1 MPQAMPA
8 MPHAMPAMAMSAMAS
23 AAWSPTAG
31 FAFEGFDR
39 QEQKRDPLN
48 PDNDPNRFSGRIKG
62 FYETSG
68 GGYGFIDCEAARL
81 KYGRDVYL
89 HSRQMGDAKVGEL
102 ISFTIVR
109 NGKGEPQA
117 RNVMRAEEA
126 MALKAKIQK
135 RERREQEQKRQKHQV
150 LEKVVVSER
159 ATVMSEEE
167 AKRFQEA
174 LKKKRL

>member
-1 MPQAMPA
+1 MQHQSSFVEFLSFCFATYSVL
-8 MPHAMPAMAMSAMAS
+8 PHDLPFSA
-23 AAWSPTAG
+23 
-31 FAFEGFDR
+31 
-39 QEQKRDPLN
+39 K
-48 PDNDPNRFSGRIKG
+48 
-62 FYETSG
+62 
-68 GGYGFIDCEAARL
+68 
-81 KYGRDVYL
+81 
-89 HSRQMGDAKVGEL
+89 

-150 LEKVVVSER
+150 LATQSLQSEKERDRGGAARCSRKLRLEKVVVSER